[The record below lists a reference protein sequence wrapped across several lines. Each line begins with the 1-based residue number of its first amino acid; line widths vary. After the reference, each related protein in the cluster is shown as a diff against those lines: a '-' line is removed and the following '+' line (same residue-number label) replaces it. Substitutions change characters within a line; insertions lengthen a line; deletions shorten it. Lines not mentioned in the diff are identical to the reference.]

1 MFYILFI
8 FLIGICVGSFLNV
21 LVFRT
26 HEQKSLVRSRSKCQK
41 CEMAIAWYDLV
52 PVLSFFLL
60 RQRCRHCKS
69 AISWQYP
76 LVELATGLLFVLVF
90 LFHFDALT
98 GVFPAT
104 DTLPAIIP
112 FLVRD
117 LIFSIFL
124 IVLFV
129 YDFKYQLL
137 LDRFTIPAMVV
148 ALLINLFLGVSIWS
162 MLMGAIMIGGFFFVQ
177 WFLSKGKWIGDGDIR
192 MGTLMGLM
200 LGLTQ
205 GLVALFLAYILG
217 AAVGV
222 VLLVSKKARM
232 KTQIPFGTFLA
243 VATFVALL
251 WGEQILQWYLG
262 MFI

>member
-1 MFYILFI
+1 MLYVFFI

-26 HEQKSLVRSRSKCQK
+26 NEQKSLVRSRSKCQK
-41 CEMAIAWYDLV
+41 CEVAISWYDLV

-60 RQRCRHCKS
+60 RQRCRNCKG

-76 LVELATGLLFVLVF
+76 LVELVTGLLFVLVYF
-90 LFHFDALT
+90 VHFDS
-98 GVFPAT
+98 
-104 DTLPAIIP
+104 LPAVIP

-117 LIFSIFL
+117 LIFTIFL
-124 IVLFV
+124 ILLFV
-129 YDFKYQLL
+129 YDLRYHLL
-137 LDRFTIPAMVV
+137 LDRFTIPAMIV
-148 ALLINLFLGVSIWS
+148 ALLINLFLGVSVWS
-162 MLMGAIMIGGFFFVQ
+162 MLIGAVVIGGFFFVQ
-177 WFLSKGKWIGDGDIR
+177 WRLSKGKWIGDGDIR
-192 MGTLMGLM
+192 MGALMGLM

-232 KTQIPFGTFLA
+232 KTQLPFGTFLA
-243 VATFVALL
+243 MATFVSLI

-262 MFI
+262 LFI